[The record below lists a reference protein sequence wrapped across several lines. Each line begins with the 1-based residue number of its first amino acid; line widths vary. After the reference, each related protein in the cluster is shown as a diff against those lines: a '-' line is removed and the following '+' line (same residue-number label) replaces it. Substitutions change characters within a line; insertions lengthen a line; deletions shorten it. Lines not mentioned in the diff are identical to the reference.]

1 MADWKK
7 NRQKFQMPHDRVERC
22 MRYVKAVE
30 KAKRKAEKAKGPQRD
45 RSLRKE
51 RPSSRRCCSNGGRQD
66 RRTGRTAML
75 VFSGLEIKPYSQLT
89 ELPRVRIDRVRVEV
103 QRTLFG
109 EVEYHLVGTYGD
121 EGKAWPVC
129 APLTELPD
137 VWERKKEIESAIF
150 KARQEEQYARKRKDA
165 GYLETPARPVCDT
178 GD

>member
-30 KAKRKAEKAKGPQRD
+30 KDEKRAE
-45 RSLRKE
+45 
-51 RPSSRRCCSNGGRQD
+51 N

-89 ELPRVRIDRVRVEV
+89 DLPRVRIDRVRVEV

-121 EGKAWPVC
+121 EGKAYPIC
-129 APLTELPD
+129 QPFTDLPD
-137 VWERKKEIESAIF
+137 VWEKKKEIESAIF
-150 KARQEEQYARKRKDA
+150 KARQEEKYARKRKDA
-165 GYLETPARPVCDT
+165 GYLETPARPV
-178 GD
+178 